1 MWKKVLL
8 NRNRHSKTDPG
19 SYSSVK
25 CGKYSAAWG
34 CAVIFMDTRVWS
46 LPCPRF
52 IHGFFRSKASANRNR
67 SVRMLALPLVKKRR
81 EPKSFLSRAKAPS
94 TWMERHRRRWTPRS
108 EVRRCVVSS
117 RFSQKVF
124 CRHSCFGCSGSL
136 ARQHWLRQ
144 GQPVQFS
151 QRYQAVETNWPS
163 FTSVHAW
170 RKPILTKSKMDPKLF
185 SPLFPALDST
195 FQSATAG
202 QRGGTGCGAGRLGL
216 RCGPACIDDQC
227 IFLWL

>member
-1 MWKKVLL
+1 M
-8 NRNRHSKTDPG
+8 
-19 SYSSVK
+19 
-25 CGKYSAAWG
+25 
-34 CAVIFMDTRVWS
+34 
-46 LPCPRF
+46 
-52 IHGFFRSKASANRNR
+52 
-67 SVRMLALPLVKKRR
+67 
-81 EPKSFLSRAKAPS
+81 
-94 TWMERHRRRWTPRS
+94 
-108 EVRRCVVSS
+108 VSS

-216 RCGPACIDDQC
+216 RWGPACIDDQY